1 MSFGYSSRFAKIEEN
16 RNLLERIADFKAEK
30 IGFDDLFEK
39 IFEKHRFLS
48 EALIEEYNLSS
59 RDVSN
64 FTDGKKAPKPS
75 DMRSMVGFIS
85 KFAESII
92 EDPDSTPYELRPQYL
107 RAVEGR
113 VAPNSLRTEEERPS
127 HRPAPQ
133 ARLSGQMHARL

>member
-16 RNLLERIADFKAEK
+16 RNLLEQIADFKAEK

>member
-1 MSFGYSSRFAKIEEN
+1 MSLGYSSTLAKIEEN
-16 RNLLERIADFKAEK
+16 RHLLEQIADFKADK
-30 IGFDDLFEK
+30 IGFDELITE
-39 IFEKHRFLS
+39 IFANHRFLS
-48 EALIEEYNLSS
+48 EALIEEYGLSS

-64 FTDGKKAPKPS
+64 FTGGKKAPKPS
-75 DMRSMVGFIS
+75 DMRSMVS
-85 KFAESII
+85 FANEFVRTII

>member
-1 MSFGYSSRFAKIEEN
+1 MSFGYSSTLAKIQEN
-16 RNLLERIADFKAEK
+16 KHLLEHIADFKAGN
-30 IGFDDLFEK
+30 ISFDDLVTEVFEN
-39 IFEKHRFLS
+39 HRFLS
-48 EALIEEYNLSS
+48 EALIEEYSLSS

-92 EDPDSTPYELRPQYL
+92 ENPDSTPYELRPQYL

-113 VAPNSLRTEEERPS
+113 VALNSQRMAEDRPS